1 MTSGDDVAANLASAE
16 QLIGEAAGSGASFVV
31 LPENFAFLAA
41 DETGK
46 LAIVEPFGDGPIQS
60 FLARTACEHGVW
72 LIGGTTPIRSNDPR
86 RPASASLFYSPT
98 GECCARYDKIHLFD
112 VGVPGED
119 ESYLESATAVAG
131 EAPTTLATPF
141 GRVGMAVCYDLRFPA
156 LFDYLGRVGMEI
168 LALPAAFTVP
178 TGTAHWAVLLRAR
191 AIESLCFVVA
201 AAQSGTHPGDRQTYG
216 HSMIV
221 GPWGDVLAELPE
233 GPGVA
238 IAELDPSEL
247 ARLRERFPALAHRRQ
262 FDIGLCSEPYE
273 YD

>member
-16 QLIGEAAGSGASFVV
+16 QLIGEAAGKGASLVV

-46 LAIVEPFGDGPIQS
+46 LAIVEPFGEGPIQS
-60 FLARTACEHGVW
+60 FLAGMAHEHGVW
-72 LIGGTTPIRSNDPR
+72 LIGGTTPIQTNEPR
-86 RPASASLFYSPT
+86 RPASASLCYSPT
-98 GECCARYDKIHLFD
+98 GECCARYDKVHLFD

-131 EAPTTLATPF
+131 EAPTTLATPC
-141 GRVGMAVCYDLRFPA
+141 GRVGIAVCYDVRFPA
-156 LFDYLGRVGMEI
+156 FFDYLGRAGMDI

-191 AIESLCFVVA
+191 AIESLCYVVA
-201 AAQSGTHPGDRQTYG
+201 AAQSGSHPGGRQTYG

-221 GPWGDVLAELPE
+221 GPWGDVLAEMRA
-233 GPGVA
+233 GPGVV
-238 IAELDPSEL
+238 IAELDLSEL
-247 ARLRERFPALAHRRQ
+247 ERLRERFPALAHRRQ
-262 FDIGLCSEPYE
+262 FDTG
-273 YD
+273 